1 MTEPTDPLRRN
12 VSFLGSILGETI
24 LEHEGREVYDLE
36 ETIRG
41 LSKSRRASRRDDGL
55 DRAFEEAVAAL
66 DVSTAERIA
75 RAFAHYFQLVNLAE
89 QHHRVRRKPDESA
102 ERPIEAE
109 FRALARRVDAET
121 MRRALPGLDT
131 TLVFTAHPTEA
142 QRRTVL
148 EKHERIARL
157 LDTLDVVGLSRTERA
172 DAEAELRDEIA
183 LLWQTDE
190 IRQMRPR
197 VGDEVK
203 NVIFYLEEILYPLV
217 PRIYESL
224 ESALESAYSERVEL
238 PPYLRF
244 GSWVGADMDGNPNVT
259 PEVAVDTAFALA
271 TRAAALHLTN
281 LESLGESLSQSD
293 RRVAASDEL
302 LASIARDHEALPE
315 LAAAFDARTDAEP
328 YRRKLRW
335 MEARLSRTREAFV
348 RGRRG
353 DTTEMGPGYGSAS
366 ELLDDIHVIER
377 SLAANRGGHAG
388 MRRVRAFR
396 RRVEV
401 FGLHLAK
408 LDLRVPAQWIRDSVA
423 ASLWQPEGTSASLE
437 LLRDALA
444 SPRLPAR
451 PDTPGMRAMEALV
464 AIHRRVT
471 KDSVESFILSM
482 AHGHADLLATLVVA
496 RIAGAYRPED
506 GRAELSVVPL
516 FETLADLE
524 RASSELDS
532 AFSDPS
538 YRAYL
543 RLRGDVQEVM
553 LGYSDSNKDAGIV
566 ASSYALYVAQRR
578 LVEVG
583 AKHGVTISIFHGR
596 GGSIGRGGGPAQ
608 RAIEGLPP
616 GSIGGRFKLTE
627 QGEVIGWKY
636 LLPRIAE
643 RNLEQTAGG
652 VLRATLASS
661 YPDDAELAD
670 YESTFREVS
679 ETSVEAYRALVR
691 DPRFVEYYAAST
703 PLDEIGALN
712 LGSRPSRRS
721 GQATLDD
728 LRAIPWVFA
737 FTQSR
742 QNIPGWYGAGAALR
756 HLIKTKGLDYAR
768 RMRERWPFFS
778 TMLDAIAVA
787 VATSDMRITRHY
799 ASLVPD
805 RELARRMFRRIVFE
819 HGHAERAVRE
829 IFGVASILEDKPRLA
844 RSIALR
850 NPYVDPMSFIQVE
863 LIRRKRALVAKGEPV
878 PADLDRAILLTING
892 IAAGLRNTG

>member
-1 MTEPTDPLRRN
+1 MSETNDPLRRN
-12 VSFLGSILGETI
+12 VSFLGTILGETI
-24 LEHEGREVYDLE
+24 RENEGLALYDLE
-36 ETIRG
+36 EAIRT
-41 LSKSRRASRRDDGL
+41 LSKARRASRKDDAL
-55 DRAFEEAVAAL
+55 DREFESAIAAL
-66 DVSTAERIA
+66 DVTDAERVV

-89 QHHRVRRKPDESA
+89 QHHRIRRKRTARAES
-102 ERPIEAE
+102 PLEAE
-109 FRALARRVDAET
+109 MVALASRVDRATLEA
-121 MRRALPGLDT
+121 ALPTLAT
-131 TLVFTAHPTEA
+131 NLVFTAHPTEA

-157 LDTLDVVGLSRTERA
+157 LDTLDLEGLTAEERD
-172 DAEAELRDEIA
+172 DAERDLRDEVS
-183 LLWQTDE
+183 LLFQTDE
-190 IRQMRPR
+190 IRQIKPR

-203 NVIFYLEEILYPLV
+203 NVIFYLEAILYPLL
-217 PRIYESL
+217 PRVYESL
-224 ESALESAYSERVEL
+224 EASLSKAYGEPVEL
-238 PPYLRF
+238 PPFLRF

-271 TRAAALHLTN
+271 SRAAGLHLAN
-281 LESLGESLSQSD
+281 LTELGESLSQSE
-293 RRVAASDEL
+293 RRVRPSDEL
-302 LASIARDHEALPE
+302 LASIARDHATLPE
-315 LAAAFDARTDAEP
+315 LAATFDPRTDAEP

-335 MEARLSRTREAFV
+335 MEARLRRTRDALV

-353 DTTEMGPGYGSAS
+353 EPTEFGLGYGSAI
-366 ELLDDIHVIER
+366 ELLEDARVLER
-377 SLAANRGGHAG
+377 SLASTSAG
-388 MRRVRAFR
+388 RAGARRVRAFR

-408 LDLRVPAQWIRDSVA
+408 LDLRVPAQWMRDTVA
-423 ASLWQPEGTSASLE
+423 ASLWQRSATE
-437 LLRDALA
+437 LPLGLLHDALEVG
-444 SPRLPAR
+444 RLPAR

-464 AIHRRVT
+464 AMHRRVVPE
-471 KDSVESFILSM
+471 SVESFILSM

-496 RIAGAYRPED
+496 RIAGAYRPEESW
-506 GRAELSVVPL
+506 AELSVVPL

-524 RASSELDS
+524 RAPDELRA
-532 AFSDPS
+532 AFTDPV
-538 YRAYL
+538 YRRYL
-543 RLRGDVQEVM
+543 AIRGNVQEVM

-566 ASSYALYVAQRR
+566 ASSFALYEAQRK
-578 LVEVG
+578 LVALGRE
-583 AKHGVTISIFHGR
+583 HGIAIAIFHGR

-616 GSIGGRFKLTE
+616 GSIQGRFKLTE

-636 LLPRIAE
+636 LLPRIAQ

-652 VLRATLASS
+652 VLRATVASN
-661 YPDDAELAD
+661 YPDDAELAE
-670 YESTFREVS
+670 YEAAFREVS
-679 ETSVEAYRALVR
+679 EASVVAYRALVR

-712 LGSRPSRRS
+712 LGSRPARRS

-737 FTQSR
+737 FTQTR
-742 QNIPGWYGAGAALR
+742 QNIPGWYGAGTALLG
-756 HLIKTKGLDYAR
+756 LIRTRGLAFAR
-768 RMRERWPFFS
+768 RMHERWPFFS

-799 ASLVPD
+799 AALVPD
-805 RELARRMFRRIVFE
+805 RELGRRMFRRIAFE

-829 IFGVASILEDKPRLA
+829 ILGVSSILADKPRLA

-863 LIRRKRALVAKGEPV
+863 LIRRKRALVAEGDPV
-878 PADLDRAILLTING
+878 PADLDRAILMTING

>member
-1 MTEPTDPLRRN
+1 MTEATDPLRRN

-24 LEHEGREVYDLE
+24 IEHEGRELFDLE
-36 ETIRG
+36 ETIRT
-41 LSKSRRASRRDDGL
+41 LSKARRSARKNDGL
-55 DRAFEEAVAAL
+55 DRAFEEAIAAL

-75 RAFAHYFQLVNLAE
+75 RAFAQYFQLVNLAE
-89 QHHRVRRKPDESA
+89 QHHRIRRRGGEPEEA
-102 ERPIEAE
+102 PIVAE
-109 FRALARRVDAET
+109 FRALASRVDASAVE
-121 MRRALPGLDT
+121 AILPTLAT
-131 TLVFTAHPTEA
+131 NLVFTAHPTEA

-157 LDTLDVVGLSRTERA
+157 LDTLDASDLSRAER
-172 DAEAELRDEIA
+172 AEAEADLRDEIA
-183 LLWQTDE
+183 LLFETDE

-217 PRIYESL
+217 PKVYESL
-224 ESALESAYSERVEL
+224 ESALESAYGKRIEL
-238 PPYLRF
+238 PPFLRF

-259 PEVAVDTAFALA
+259 PEVALDTAFALA
-271 TRAAALHLTN
+271 TRAAALHLTS
-281 LESLGESLSQSD
+281 LEELGESLSQSD
-293 RRVAASDEL
+293 RRVGASDEL
-302 LASIARDHEALPE
+302 LASIARDHETLPE
-315 LAAAFDARTDAEP
+315 LAATFDPRTDAEP

-335 MEARLSRTREAFV
+335 MEARLSRTREALV
-348 RGRRG
+348 RARRG
-353 DTTEMGPGYGSAS
+353 ETSEIGPGYANAD
-366 ELLDDIHVIER
+366 ELLEDVRVLER
-377 SLAANRGGHAG
+377 SLATSRGGRAG
-388 MRRVRAFR
+388 LRRVRAFR

-408 LDLRVPAQWIRDSVA
+408 LDLRVPAQWIRDSLA
-423 ASLWQPEGTSASLE
+423 ASLWQSPEQ
-437 LLRDALA
+437 ALA
-444 SPRLPAR
+444 IPLLHEALTSPRLPAR

-464 AIHRRVT
+464 AMRRRT
-471 KDSVESFILSM
+471 TPESVESFILSM
-482 AHGHADLLATLVVA
+482 ARGHTDLLATLVVA
-496 RIAGAYRPED
+496 RIAGAYRPDE

-516 FETLADLE
+516 FETLDDLE
-524 RASSELDS
+524 RAPAELDA
-532 AFSDPS
+532 AFADPV
-538 YRAYL
+538 YRDYL
-543 RLRGDVQEVM
+543 RLRGNVQEVM

-566 ASSYALYVAQRR
+566 ASSFALYEAQRK
-578 LVEVG
+578 LVAIG
-583 AKHGVTISIFHGR
+583 ARHGVALAIFHGR

-616 GSIGGRFKLTE
+616 GSLGGRFKLTE

-636 LLPRIAE
+636 LLPRIAQ

-652 VLRATLASS
+652 VLRATLDSS

-670 YESTFREVS
+670 YEAAFREVS
-679 ETSVEAYRALVR
+679 ARSVATYRGLVR
-691 DPRFVEYYAAST
+691 DPRFVEYYVAST
-703 PLDEIGALN
+703 PLDEIGALP
-712 LGSRPSRRS
+712 LGSRPARRS
-721 GQATLDD
+721 GQATLED

-742 QNIPGWYGAGAALR
+742 QNIPGWYGAGSALLE
-756 HLIKTKGLDYAR
+756 LIDRRGLAYAQ

-805 RELARRMFRRIVFE
+805 RELARRMFRTIAFE
-819 HGHAERAVRE
+819 HGRASRAVRL
-829 IFGVASILEDKPRLA
+829 ILGTDSILDSKPRLA

-863 LIRRKRALVAKGEPV
+863 LMKRKRALVARAEPV